1 MEHIAELED
10 EYFAL
15 RFFHSKGESCVDWA
29 VERLRHDQEG
39 DDLEV
44 ILLASARGRDEILP
58 LVEIIVD
65 RYRGAERLDD
75 QSLAGRYI
83 VKLRQFYLQGQE
95 TIHSLDEKFTL
106 LYSKLGYPNWLV
118 MLSRN
123 CEYAT
128 DVPAFVQPF
137 EDEFRYISS
146 LWDVSR
152 DLSEFEAQYS
162 RKISDQHDINY
173 N

>member
-10 EYFAL
+10 EYFQL
-15 RFFHSKGESCVDWA
+15 RFFYSKDDSCVDWA

-65 RYRGAERLDD
+65 RYRGPERLDD
-75 QSLAGRYI
+75 QSLAGKYI
-83 VKLRQFYLQGQE
+83 VKLRQIYLQGQE
-95 TIHSLDEKFTL
+95 TIHSLDEKFTQ

-137 EDEFRYISS
+137 EDEFEYISS
-146 LWDVSR
+146 LWDASR
-152 DLSEFEAQYS
+152 NLAEFEAQYS